1 MDRFE
6 FARRITAYR
15 TSLGETQDV
24 FGERFGVTQQA
35 VFAWEQAEVIPR
47 KSTAL
52 SICRATGMNIEDVEA
67 IRAERKA
74 DKKKGL
80 LEAYADYVLQAHPED
95 AKKMIDRDGGQS
107 VAESDKHQVVEED
120 GNKDV
125 VPMQDALDM
134 TEIVLKSVTVYR
146 SALWS
151 NIRAFHKAVV
161 GEVEMQGM
169 KEEMKEMKEMLKL
182 ILERTDI
189 QCQKKRASNVG

>member
-6 FARRITAYR
+6 LARRITAYR

-35 VFAWEQAEVIPR
+35 VFAWERAEVIPR

-80 LEAYADYVLQAHPED
+80 LEAYADHVLQTHPED
-95 AKKMIDRDGGQS
+95 AKKMIDRAGRQS
-107 VAESDKHQVVEED
+107 ASEPGKSLDVKDKS
-120 GNKDV
+120 KDA
-125 VPMQDALDM
+125 VPIQDALNM

-161 GEVEMQGM
+161 DEVEMQGM
-169 KEEMKEMKEMLKL
+169 KEEIKEMKEMLEL
-182 ILERTDI
+182 ILERADI
-189 QCQKKRASNVG
+189 QGQKKRASNVG